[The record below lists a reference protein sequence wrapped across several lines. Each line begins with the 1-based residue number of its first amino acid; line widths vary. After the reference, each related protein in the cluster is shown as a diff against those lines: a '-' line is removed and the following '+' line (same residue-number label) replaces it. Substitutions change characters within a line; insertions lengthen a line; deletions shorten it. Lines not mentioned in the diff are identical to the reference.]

1 MIRKESWCKY
11 AIIPPGDM
19 CVMISGDGLVKTL
32 TLSVDNFVS
41 RKEVSE
47 IFEEV
52 GCRDIP

>member
-1 MIRKESWCKY
+1 MIWKESWCKY

-41 RKEVSE
+41 RKEASE
-47 IFEEV
+47 ILETL
-52 GCRDIP
+52 